1 MHVQPPP
8 YIYTRL
14 HGVLLG
20 YNIKQFGVLLGY
32 NIKYLIQEGLLSL
45 TRRTTVG
52 ARGGGSGVKGE
63 TGLCCGSIF
72 IGTGVNS

>member
-45 TRRTTVG
+45 TG
-52 ARGGGSGVKGE
+52 ASWRA
-63 TGLCCGSIF
+63 CCGAWI
-72 IGTGVNS
+72 

>member
-1 MHVQPPP
+1 MKRGKKKGSQAASAGEAT
-8 YIYTRL
+8 TRTYL
-14 HGVLLG
+14 GLLRDVSGGGSHGEHGVGML
-20 YNIKQFGVLLGY
+20 
-32 NIKYLIQEGLLSL
+32 
-45 TRRTTVG
+45 RRTTVG